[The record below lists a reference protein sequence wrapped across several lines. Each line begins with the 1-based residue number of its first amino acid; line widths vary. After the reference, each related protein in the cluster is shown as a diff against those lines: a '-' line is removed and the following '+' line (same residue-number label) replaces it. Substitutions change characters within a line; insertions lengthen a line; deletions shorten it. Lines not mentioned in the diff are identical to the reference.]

1 MTLGPFPVSV
11 LLVGSLRLLGA
22 RRKRRA
28 TLQEEAMKAYA
39 ITMERHRLEA
49 ALEDARREVGVS
61 ERI

>member
-1 MTLGPFPVSV
+1 MSV